1 MTLRKDDPVRVV
13 AHWSSFYGQ
22 RGVVVS
28 VAPLMVR
35 VHGDTH
41 PMRFGDREVMLDEP
55 SAISMTGAE

>member
-35 VHGDTH
+35 IHGDTY
-41 PMRFGDREVMLDEP
+41 PMRFGEVMLDEP
-55 SAISMTGAE
+55 STISMTGAE